1 MPFTNGHP
9 SADRAPGKPEHLAEM
24 LNFAKTLSRDIPHVR
39 VDFYELGGKVYFG
52 EMTFYH
58 WSGLVSFEPVE
69 WDRAFGDWIELP
81 YEG

>member
-1 MPFTNGHP
+1 M
-9 SADRAPGKPEHLAEM
+9 
-24 LNFAKTLSRDIPHVR
+24 R
-39 VDFYELGGKVYFG
+39 VDFYEVGGKVYFG

-58 WSGLVSFEPVE
+58 WSGLVPFEPVE